1 LNEIEAPNIR
11 HLKQFNGL
19 IIIREV
25 IDRRFMEGDNTAVEK
40 TRVPERAPLMAWL
53 ISCILLTV
61 WNLARGLNL
70 WAGYNFGGAVM
81 ALIAISILWS
91 GRVRMPA
98 LPLWIAYFATMLHF
112 IGGSL
117 GAADSGPG
125 PFCFDGMQPGEWLC
139 ADGVNGMY
147 HVHPW
152 WDKVVHGMNS
162 TAIAIAWALGWRRM
176 SEHNGWN
183 LSPRTV
189 AFTAFSLSVAIGVAY
204 EVYEFFGK
212 TMFQTID
219 QGGYVN
225 TASDLVSDMLGAGLG
240 VLFAHFYDP
249 MNKTSSSTGGDVL
262 PTQVSLT
269 NIASF
274 PLLVIGAVLS
284 LDFLLLSGGIVNED
298 YDLIGQLMLGS
309 IFVSAALIA
318 GRIVQQAQANKS
330 KA

>member
-1 LNEIEAPNIR
+1 M
-11 HLKQFNGL
+11 H
-19 IIIREV
+19 
-25 IDRRFMEGDNTAVEK
+25 
-40 TRVPERAPLMAWL
+40 VPERGPLLAWFV
-53 ISCILLTV
+53 SCVILTF
-61 WNLARGLNL
+61 WNLSRGLNL

-81 ALIAISILWS
+81 ALFALMILWK
-91 GRVRMPA
+91 GKAHIPA
-98 LPLWIAYFATMLHF
+98 LPLWIGYFATMLHF

-152 WDKVVHGMNS
+152 WDKLVHSMNS
-162 TAIAIAWALGWRRM
+162 TAIAIAWSLGWRRM
-176 SEHNGWN
+176 SEHNGWQ
-183 LSPRTV
+183 LSPRVV

-249 MNKTSSSTGGDVL
+249 MNKTSDISGQSAL
-262 PTQVSLT
+262 PTQVTLT
-269 NIASF
+269 NNGSI
-274 PLLVIGAVLS
+274 PLMAMGAILS
-284 LDFLLLSGGIVNED
+284 LDFVLLGGRLVNSD
-298 YDLIGQLMLGS
+298 YDLIGQLMLGALV
-309 IFVSAALIA
+309 VSGLVVAM
-318 GRIVQQAQANKS
+318 RVFQNSQAD
-330 KA
+330 KADASEGSGMTS

>member
-1 LNEIEAPNIR
+1 M
-11 HLKQFNGL
+11 H
-19 IIIREV
+19 
-25 IDRRFMEGDNTAVEK
+25 
-40 TRVPERAPLMAWL
+40 VPERGPLLAWF
-53 ISCILLTV
+53 ISCIILTF
-61 WNLARGLNL
+61 WNLSRGLNL

-81 ALIAISILWS
+81 ALLALMILWK
-91 GRVRMPA
+91 GKAHIPA
-98 LPLWIAYFATMLHF
+98 LPLWIGYFATMLHF

-152 WDKVVHGMNS
+152 WDKLVHSMNS
-162 TAIAIAWALGWRRM
+162 TAIAIAWSLGWRRM
-176 SEHNGWN
+176 SEHNGWQ
-183 LSPRTV
+183 LSPRVV

-240 VLFAHFYDP
+240 VLFAHYYDP
-249 MNKTSSSTGGDVL
+249 MNKTSNISGQLPL
-262 PTQVSLT
+262 PTQVTLT
-269 NIASF
+269 NNGSI
-274 PLLVIGAVLS
+274 PLMGMGAILS
-284 LDFLLLSGGIVNED
+284 LDFILLGGGLVNSD
-298 YDLIGQLMLGS
+298 YDLIGQLMLGALV
-309 IFVSAALIA
+309 VSGLVVA
-318 GRIVQQAQANKS
+318 RRVFQNSQADNTDAS
-330 KA
+330 EGSGLTS

>member
-1 LNEIEAPNIR
+1 MGSGNKRVWQTEI
-11 HLKQFNGL
+11 
-19 IIIREV
+19 
-25 IDRRFMEGDNTAVEK
+25 
-40 TRVPERAPLMAWL
+40 PERAPLMAWL
-53 ISCILLTV
+53 ISCVILTV
-61 WNLARGLNL
+61 WNLSRGLNL

-81 ALIAISILWS
+81 ALLALMILWK
-91 GRVRMPA
+91 GRAHIPA
-98 LPLWIAYFATMLHF
+98 LPLWIGYSATMLHF

-152 WDKVVHGMNS
+152 WDKLVHSMNS
-162 TAIAIAWALGWRRM
+162 TAIAIAWSLGWRRM
-176 SEHNGWN
+176 SEHNGWQ
-183 LSPRTV
+183 LSPRVV

-212 TMFQTID
+212 TFFQTID

-249 MNKTSSSTGGDVL
+249 MNKTSDKSAQL
-262 PTQVSLT
+262 PLPSQVTLT
-269 NIASF
+269 NNGSI
-274 PLLVIGAVLS
+274 PLMAIGAILS
-284 LDFLLLSGGIVNED
+284 LDFLLLNGGIVDSD
-298 YDLIGQLMLGS
+298 YDLIGQLMLAS
-309 IFVSAALIA
+309 LFVSGLMVARCLF
-318 GRIVQQAQANKS
+318 QNSQAKKTEVS
-330 KA
+330 EEFGTSS

>member
-1 LNEIEAPNIR
+1 M
-11 HLKQFNGL
+11 H
-19 IIIREV
+19 
-25 IDRRFMEGDNTAVEK
+25 
-40 TRVPERAPLMAWL
+40 VPERGPLLAWF
-53 ISCILLTV
+53 ISCIILTF
-61 WNLARGLNL
+61 WNLSRGLNL

-81 ALIAISILWS
+81 ALLALMILWK
-91 GRVRMPA
+91 GKAHIPA
-98 LPLWIAYFATMLHF
+98 LPLWIGYFATMLHF

-152 WDKVVHGMNS
+152 WDKLVHSMNS
-162 TAIAIAWALGWRRM
+162 TAIAIAWSLGWRRM
-176 SEHNGWN
+176 SEHNGWQ
-183 LSPRTV
+183 LSPRVV

-240 VLFAHFYDP
+240 VLFAHYYDP
-249 MNKTSSSTGGDVL
+249 MNKTSNISGQLPL
-262 PTQVSLT
+262 PTQVTLT
-269 NIASF
+269 NNGSI
-274 PLLVIGAVLS
+274 PLMAIGAILS
-284 LDFLLLSGGIVNED
+284 LDFILLGGGLVNSD
-298 YDLIGQLMLGS
+298 YDLIGQLMLVALV
-309 IFVSAALIA
+309 VSGLVVA
-318 GRIVQQAQANKS
+318 GRVFQNSQAS
-330 KA
+330 KTDASEGSGLTS